1 MTTPDIHQ
9 IAEAFSRRIWHDL
22 YIRLGRL
29 RPELA
34 ALAELNARRPEDTRT
49 FDLKVDVQANV
60 PAIISSNTVM
70 GEQRHELPNG
80 LLFLITLRVGMQ
92 RLVLVARADD
102 EAITYTPLVGA
113 SDDAISGRR
122 VPLVAFAPETLT
134 EPQALVQPLQVAL
147 LGLIDAGMDELA
159 QSA

>member
-1 MTTPDIHQ
+1 MTTSDIQ
-9 IAEAFSRRIWHDL
+9 RIAETFSRRVWHDL
-22 YIRLGRL
+22 YTRLGRL
-29 RPELA
+29 RPELV
-34 ALAELNARRPEDTRT
+34 ALAELNTRRPEDART

-80 LLFLITLRVGMQ
+80 LLFLITLRVGTQ

-102 EAITYTPLVGA
+102 EAITYAPLAGGIE
-113 SDDAISGRR
+113 DGLSGRR

-134 EPQALVQPLQVAL
+134 EPQTLVQPLQVAL
-147 LGLIDAGMDELA
+147 LELIDAGMHELDA
-159 QSA
+159 A